1 MSATLYLVRTTYQLT
16 TLPFFL
22 LWLPG
27 LDWLFTRASPT
38 GYDAQARKGRPTP
51 RPAPSSPPLSSF
63 CALQGACVRK
73 EHGWLLP
80 AYVNEVGWQL
90 RRRNVRTGLPAAQI
104 AFLEAQ
110 ARAPAREHHVL
121 LRKTYPSCKTG

>member
-38 GYDAQARKGRPTP
+38 GYDAQARKGRPKPPP
-51 RPAPSSPPLSSF
+51 RSLLSS
-63 CALQGACVRK
+63 ALQLLCAAGGVRAQGARLAA
-73 EHGWLLP
+73 WPP
-80 AYVNEVGWQL
+80 A
-90 RRRNVRTGLPAAQI
+90 
-104 AFLEAQ
+104 
-110 ARAPAREHHVL
+110 
-121 LRKTYPSCKTG
+121 